1 MDADAIDCYNAAP
14 FPAGTPNLSR
24 NLSTEPHL
32 RGLNSRQLEA
42 VMHTEGPLLVLA
54 GAGSGKTRV
63 ITCRVGHLIATGRA
77 EPAQILAVTFTNK
90 AANEMRERLRELI
103 GEGAA
108 SPVRISTFHS
118 YCLNVL
124 REHCEHIGYR
134 KNFSIAGEGDSRA
147 LMRRVVDDLPT
158 REGLSPGIF
167 HAEISLYKNRNESPD
182 PELKRPVSTATEE
195 RYVEHMHTVFERYN
209 AALRAANSMDF
220 DDLMLQTLRLWREH
234 PRIGK
239 HCRDAF
245 RYVLVDE
252 YQDTNQVQFE
262 LMKYLVQDHENLCV
276 VGDDDQSIY
285 AWRGADSRIILDF
298 DKHFPKA
305 RVITLDQNYRSTETI
320 LRAANAVIGH
330 NAARREKRLWSEL
343 GKGRAIDWF
352 VVADG
357 DAEAKEAIAWLKLI
371 QEKTGAKWSDFAFL
385 YRSNQQSQ
393 LLEIAL
399 RQAGISYVVIG
410 GQDFFERA
418 EVRDVISYLKV
429 IANPRDE
436 AAFLRV
442 INMPRRGIG
451 DHTLHRVHELCIE
464 KSCSLG
470 QALAEILKAGKESTL
485 AQQELFDPEMGFS
498 PAQQWTR
505 TEQGIREFL
514 SILKTFREKF
524 QAAGGKDLRSIVE
537 DLILAIDYRGEL
549 ERTCKN
555 KAQVESRWENIE
567 YVLKAVGDYEARTK
581 APSLRG
587 FLDESH
593 LTGDNPMQSK
603 EERLKQ
609 GVTLMTIHSAKG
621 LEFPFVFLFGCE
633 EGLMPHKKSIEQN
646 SVEEERRLFYVALT
660 RGKRHVTLFESL
672 SRTSNGKERLTATSR
687 FMKEIPAELLNPRV
701 LAVRD
706 GLSTGDPDVKST
718 DSPPKKAP
726 RKRRIPG

>member
-1 MDADAIDCYNAAP
+1 
-14 FPAGTPNLSR
+14 
-24 NLSTEPHL
+24 
-32 RGLNSRQLEA
+32 
-42 VMHTEGPLLVLA
+42 MHTEGPLLVLA

-63 ITCRVGHLIATGRA
+63 ITCRVGNLIATGRA

-90 AANEMRERLRELI
+90 AANEMRERLKGLI
-103 GEGAA
+103 GDSAA
-108 SPVRISTFHS
+108 TPVRISTFHS
-118 YCLNVL
+118 YCLNIL

-134 KNFSIAGEGDSRA
+134 KNFSIAGESDSRA
-147 LMRRVVDDLPT
+147 LMRRVVDELPSRDAFNAGT
-158 REGLSPGIF
+158 FQS
-167 HAEISLYKNRNESPD
+167 EISLYKNRNEVPD
-182 PELKRPVSTATEE
+182 PDKKRPVASATEE
-195 RYVEHMHTVFERYN
+195 RYVEHMHDVYTRYH
-209 AALRAANSMDF
+209 ASLRAANSMDF

-234 PRIGK
+234 PKLGK
-239 HCRDAF
+239 ACRDAF

-252 YQDTNQVQFE
+252 YQDTNQVQFD
-262 LMKYLVQDHENLCV
+262 LVKYLVQDHQNLCV

-285 AWRGADSRIILDF
+285 AWRGADTRIILDF

-305 RVITLDQNYRSTETI
+305 KVITLDQNYRSTETI
-320 LRAANAVIGH
+320 LRAANAVIG
-330 NAARREKRLWSEL
+330 NNTARREKSLWSEL
-343 GKGRAIDWF
+343 GKGRALDWF
-352 VVADG
+352 IVADE
-357 DAEAKEAIAWLKLI
+357 DAEAKEAINWMKLI

-393 LLEIAL
+393 PLEIAL
-399 RQAGISYVVIG
+399 RQAGVSYVVIG

-418 EVRDVISYLKV
+418 EVRDIISYLKV
-429 IANPRDE
+429 VSNPRDE

-451 DHTLHRVHELCIE
+451 DHTLHRVHELCIQ
-464 KSCSLG
+464 KNCSLG
-470 QALAEILKAGKESTL
+470 QALAEILKAGKESL
-485 AQQELFDPEMGFS
+485 SAQQELLDPEMGFS

-524 QAAGGKDLRSIVE
+524 QASGGKDLRGIVE

-567 YVLKAVGDYEARTK
+567 YVLKAVGDYEARAK
-581 APSLRG
+581 EPSLRG

-593 LTGDNPMQSK
+593 LTGDSPIQSK
-603 EERLKQ
+603 EERLRK
-609 GVTLMTIHSAKG
+609 GVTLMTVHSSKG

-646 SVEEERRLFYVALT
+646 TLEEERRLFYVALT

-672 SRTSNGKERLTATSR
+672 SRTNNGKERLTATSR
-687 FMKEIPAELLNPRV
+687 FMKEIPSELLNPRV
-701 LAVRD
+701 MATRD
-706 GLSTGDPDVKST
+706 GIAAGDDGKPEVAPKDDVQRVY
-718 DSPPKKAP
+718 KKP
-726 RKRRIPG
+726 GRRKP